1 MALIDV
7 NSKGF
12 KNFMAKLYGLGA
24 GVVILGAMFKI
35 LHWPGADIMLIVG
48 LSTEAVI
55 FFFSAFEKPASE
67 YDWSLVY
74 PELAGMED
82 LDEVEERIVGR
93 SNNTPSTVTEELD
106 AMLEEAKI
114 DSELIQSLGDGLRRF
129 GDAASKLNETIDASA
144 ATNEYGEQL
153 KLASKNMESLNALY
167 AVQLEGS
174 ANHVEAQNSLM
185 EKLNESLSNS
195 DRLTDEVNSLV
206 SNMSNLN
213 TVYGGMLSA
222 MNPNRN

>member
-1 MALIDV
+1 
-7 NSKGF
+7 
-12 KNFMAKLYGLGA
+12 MAKLYGIGA
-24 GVVILGAMFKI
+24 AVVIMGAMFKI

-48 LSTEAVI
+48 LSTESVI

-74 PELAGMED
+74 PELAGIDD
-82 LDEVEERIVGR
+82 LDEDERIDGRNNAVGGGGGG
-93 SNNTPSTVTEELD
+93 TIAHELD

-129 GDAASKLNETIDASA
+129 GDAATKLNSTIDASA
-144 ATNEYGEQL
+144 ATEEYGEQI

-185 EKLNESLSNS
+185 EKLNESLSQS
-195 DRLTDEVNSLV
+195 DRLTGEVNSLV

-213 TVYGGMLSA
+213 SIYGGMLSA